1 MEKRCSFI
9 FTETPSDKTSSRKEQ
24 TSQLFRFPFEDGESV
39 SFSRT
44 VELLFS
50 WVDERE
56 RKEGGVF
63 FPLPFSDA
71 AEKRNDV
78 WLV

>member
-1 MEKRCSFI
+1 M
-9 FTETPSDKTSSRKEQ
+9 
-24 TSQLFRFPFEDGESV
+24 